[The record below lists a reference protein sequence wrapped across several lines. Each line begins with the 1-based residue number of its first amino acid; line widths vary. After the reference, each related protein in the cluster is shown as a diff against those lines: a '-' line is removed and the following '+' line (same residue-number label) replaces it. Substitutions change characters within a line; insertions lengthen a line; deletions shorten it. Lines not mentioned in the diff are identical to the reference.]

1 MKKNREEFA
10 VTELINKLYYMMEDW
25 IGQYNLQGK
34 EINELEA
41 RQEELRQDI
50 ACRLGEDGQELME
63 ALADLNLRVETIH
76 DQALFRA
83 AMGLGAQIAQPAA
96 QRADAVRP
104 YSTSR

>member
-1 MKKNREEFA
+1 MI
-10 VTELINKLYYMMEDW
+10 ELIDKLYYMMEDW
-25 IGQYNLQGK
+25 IGQYDLQGR

-41 RQEELRQDI
+41 RQEAMQEEIIR
-50 ACRLGEDGQELME
+50 RLGENGQELME

-83 AMGLGAQIAQPAA
+83 AMGLGAQIAQPGARQA
-96 QRADAVRP
+96 NPARP

>member
-1 MKKNREEFA
+1 M
-10 VTELINKLYYMMEDW
+10 TELIDKLYYMMEDW
-25 IGQYNLQGK
+25 IGQYDLQGR

-50 ACRLGEDGQELME
+50 ARRLGENGQELME

-83 AMGLGAQIAQPAA
+83 AMGLGAQIA
-96 QRADAVRP
+96 RP
-104 YSTSR
+104 